1 MEWLKKHNIAA
12 KLLSLLVAILVWFFV
27 IAEINPDMESRVRGL
42 DVIVTDVDQ
51 LAANGLA
58 IVDGG
63 NERIDLR
70 VSGKRDKLVL
80 LAPDKFQVTA
90 SAAEITMPGTYK
102 LNCKTVV
109 DVDGVSVIAKNPSQ
123 ITVVVDRV
131 SSKTVPA
138 SIKFTGNM
146 SSNYILENYTLSPDA
161 IVVKGPQSQ
170 LEKIE
175 SAELSYNIDYLT
187 RSLNTSLSYKLVD
200 AKGAEVDTDELTVDT
215 PAIVLSATVKAIK
228 KVPLKLEL
236 ISEGIFSESI
246 TKYVVEPSTVSVIGD
261 YDVVNLINS
270 IDLGTENIMS
280 LIIGGKTELTYNIV
294 LPNGVYTNDAVSSAK
309 VTVTTPGYSVEEVVV
324 SAEDI
329 EPAEGYLYKS
339 GETVRF
345 KVFGPTDTVKK
356 LTGSSMTIY
365 PATVETGT
373 NGEISIVL
381 SAGVNNPEVII
392 IGEYSVEAVKVTS
405 VD

>member
-1 MEWLKKHNIAA
+1 MEWFKKHNIAA
-12 KLLSLLVAILVWFFV
+12 KLLSLFVAILVWFFV
-27 IAEINPDMESRVRGL
+27 IAELNPDMESRVKGL

-51 LAANGLA
+51 LTANGLA

-80 LAPDKFQVTA
+80 LEPDKFQVTA

-109 DVDGVSVIAKNPSQ
+109 DVDGVSVISKNPSQ

-138 SIKFTGNM
+138 SIKFTGDM

-161 IVVKGPQSQ
+161 IVVKGPQTQ

-175 SAELSYNIDYLT
+175 SAELLYNIDYLT

-200 AKGAEVDTDELTVDT
+200 AKGAEVDMDELTVDT
-215 PAIVLSATVKAIK
+215 PSIVLSTTVKSIK
-228 KVPLKLEL
+228 KVPLKLDL
-236 ISEGIFSESI
+236 ISEGVFSESI
-246 TKYVVEPSTVSVIGD
+246 TKCVVEPSTISIIGET
-261 YDVVNLINS
+261 DVVNLINS
-270 IDLGTENIMS
+270 INLGTENIMNLVIS
-280 LIIGGKTELTYNIV
+280 GKTELTFDV
-294 LPNGVYTNDAVSSAK
+294 LLPNGVYTKDSVNRAT
-309 VTVTTPGYSVEEVVV
+309 VTVTTPGYSVEEVIV

-329 EPAEGYLYKS
+329 EPPEGYLYKS
-339 GETVRF
+339 DEMVRF
-345 KVFGPTDTVKK
+345 RVFGPTDSVKRI
-356 LTGSSMTIY
+356 TGSSMTIY
-365 PATVETGT
+365 PASVETGPG
-373 NGEISIVL
+373 GEISVLL
-381 SAGVNNPEVII
+381 SAGVNNPEII
-392 IGEYSVEAVKVTS
+392 VIGEYSIEAVKAS
-405 VD
+405 DDN